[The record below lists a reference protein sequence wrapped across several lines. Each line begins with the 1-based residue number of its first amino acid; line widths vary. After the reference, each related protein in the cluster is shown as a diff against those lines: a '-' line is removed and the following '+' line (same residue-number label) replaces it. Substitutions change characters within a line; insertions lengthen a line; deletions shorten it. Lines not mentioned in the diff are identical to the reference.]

1 MNTTVVTSSASESTE
16 VRHLPSRIGL
26 LALAV
31 GSAWVGAWATF
42 APQSFY
48 DSFPGFGRHWI
59 SLDGAYNQHLISDV
73 GGLNLALAVITF
85 VAAISFTPTFVRA
98 VCVGWLVYSVPHL
111 LYHATHLHGLEGVDQ
126 VTNVVS
132 LSFNVVV
139 PILVLIAN
147 LWTWPARRPAS

>member
-1 MNTTVVTSSASESTE
+1 MSAVTAAPPAPSSTA

-26 LALAV
+26 LALAA
-31 GSAWVGAWATF
+31 GSAWVGSWATF

-73 GGLNLALAVITF
+73 GGLNLALAVITL
-85 VAAISFTPTFVRA
+85 VAAVSFTPAFVRA

-111 LYHATHLHGLEGVDQ
+111 LYHATHLYGLDGVDQ
-126 VTNVVS
+126 VGNIVS

-139 PILVLIAN
+139 PILVLIAS
-147 LWTWPARRPAS
+147 LWTWPARRPPA